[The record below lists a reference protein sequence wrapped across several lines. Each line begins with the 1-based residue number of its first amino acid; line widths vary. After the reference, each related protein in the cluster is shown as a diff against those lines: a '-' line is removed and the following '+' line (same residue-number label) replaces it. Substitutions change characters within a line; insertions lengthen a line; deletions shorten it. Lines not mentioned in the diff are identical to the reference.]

1 MGVMNVRGL
10 SKAYGPQTLFD
21 GLDFVI
27 EEGEKVGLIGRNGSG
42 KTTLFEILSGQTDP
56 DAGQAELRRGA
67 NFAYLSQEPHF
78 GPEATPRSVVSD
90 ALSGLREALE
100 RFETLSLTITSCKDE
115 ALLDSLLIEQAEVQT
130 TIDRLGGWTWEH
142 QVEDV
147 LGRLKIPDS
156 DLDRPMNELSGGQ
169 RRRVGLA
176 RALLNK
182 PDFLILDEPTN
193 HLDADTIEWL
203 EETLQQ
209 FPGALLLVTH
219 DRYFLERCVT
229 RILELDRHGLR
240 SYPGAY
246 QEYMRRKLEFMNSL
260 EKAEERRVKILS
272 RELEWLARG
281 PKARSTKQKARIKNV
296 EVLQAAKVKLG
307 DADMQLEF
315 QADDRLGGIILEAR
329 GLRKRFDDLTVLDG
343 VSLSLRR
350 DDKVG
355 IVGPNGC
362 GKTTLLAALQ
372 RQITLD
378 GGEVV
383 WGKNTRPA
391 YLDQA
396 RSGLDEDAT
405 VFDAVLNAD
414 EVRIG
419 ARKIHK
425 NTWLKEFLFDYNDQ
439 RKLVSS
445 LSGGERCRLLL
456 AKLIAENANL
466 LILDE
471 PTNDL
476 DIASLQV
483 LEDALVAFKGCVIL
497 VTHDRYFMNRVC
509 EAILAFD
516 GREVTRF
523 DGDYDFYRS
532 RRDAEKALQRQLESK
547 ATPKPS
553 RKSAEK
559 TKVRTLTYAERLE
572 LADIESRVEAAD
584 TEVARLEAL
593 LSEPS
598 LYKDRPTEV
607 ATTRDALEAA
617 KREVESVYARWEE
630 LEALKPDA

>member
-10 SKAYGPQTLFD
+10 SKAYGPQALFD
-21 GLDFVI
+21 GLDLVI

-42 KTTLFEILSGQTDP
+42 KTTLFEILSGLTDP
-56 DAGQAELRRGA
+56 DAGQVELRRGA
-67 NFAYLSQEPHF
+67 AFAYLSQEPTF
-78 GPEATPRSVVSD
+78 GSEQTPRSVVSD
-90 ALSGLREALE
+90 ALGPLREALA
-100 RFETLSLTITSCKDE
+100 RFEHLSASITACKDDAALDE
-115 ALLDSLLIEQAEVQT
+115 LLDEQAEVQT
-130 TIDRLGGWTWEH
+130 AIDRLGGWTWEH

-147 LGRLKIPDS
+147 LGRLNIAES
-156 DLDRPMNELSGGQ
+156 ELDRPMSELSGGQ
-169 RRRVGLA
+169 RRRVCLA
-176 RALLNK
+176 KVLLNK
-182 PDFLILDEPTN
+182 PDLLILDEPTN

-203 EETLQQ
+203 EGTLKD
-209 FPGALLLVTH
+209 FPGALLIVTH
-219 DRYFLERCVT
+219 DRYFLERVVT

-240 SYPGAY
+240 SYPGSY

-281 PKARSTKQKARIKNV
+281 PKARSTKQQARIKNV
-296 EVLQAAKVKLG
+296 GVLQAAKVQLG
-307 DADMQLEF
+307 EANMQLEF

-329 GLRKRFDDLTVLDG
+329 GLRKRFDNLNVLDN
-343 VSLSLRR
+343 VSMSVRR
-350 DDKVG
+350 DDKIG

-362 GKTTLLAALQ
+362 GKTTLLAALL
-372 RQITLD
+372 RQLPLD

-391 YLDQA
+391 YMDQA
-396 RSGLDEDAT
+396 RSGLDEQAC
-405 VFDAVLNAD
+405 VFDAVLDAD

-419 ARKIHK
+419 TRKLHK
-425 NTWLKEFLFDYNDQ
+425 NTWLKEFLFDYGDQ
-439 RKLVSS
+439 RKLVST

-483 LEDALVAFKGCVIL
+483 LEDALVAFNGCVIL

-516 GREVTRF
+516 GHEVTRY

-532 RRDAEKALQRQLESK
+532 RRDAEKASQKQVESK
-547 ATPKPS
+547 DIPKPP
-553 RKSAEK
+553 RKAPDK
-559 TKVRTLTYAERLE
+559 PKVRTLTYAERLE
-572 LADIESRVEAAD
+572 LAGIEARVEAAD
-584 TEVARLEAL
+584 AEVARLEAV
-593 LSEPS
+593 LSEPG
-598 LYKDRPTEV
+598 LYRDRPTEV
-607 ATTRDALEAA
+607 TGVLSALTTAKTAVEA
-617 KREVESVYARWEE
+617 VYARWEE
-630 LEALKPDA
+630 LEALKVEV